1 MGGCKVPTQACV
13 APKNKH
19 SNTVIGIIK
28 YSSNDYGAK
37 LKSLRLR
44 RGECEHCGAPDQPP
58 YQPCECQEA
67 EKEAR
72 ATFLKAASEIEKSGS
87 EDMKETQQLLDESAI
102 PGDMEYYT
110 DGHERATLFT
120 GDWHE
125 EEATECAIQFGLAHW
140 EDFERPDDTEIG
152 RPSWA
157 TDTIR
162 PVREKNDNQASI
174 MKQAGGNKAFRRIID
189 ILKKKPD
196 ALSRT
201 SWAGRRL
208 DSNKKGL
215 GLMDELPNRQVSDI
229 DEARAA
235 WMRSKSPEL
244 SSKLEG
250 GAFDLS
256 DRLALLRNKARDS
269 GRSAATPNFG
279 LRAPTQP
286 ANSSA
291 ATLLEMQDTIPGSL
305 LSRWRN
311 RKSIAMARRDAL
323 NEVAYG
329 LRGSTGIYPTEFFP
343 RGNSSIPIDKLIAD
357 PSKFA
362 WKGQPIGLGRHSGV
376 LPTTGRIPTD
386 KNLFFASAPH
396 SSATQYAGGGG
407 VLARVKSHQ
416 FSTPLP
422 KFRNGR
428 QVLTAEDAL
437 KSKQMFYTG
446 WLSQIDP
453 RKRWKGLQDQREMYG
468 HLKAGPDSPYET
480 VGSLKKSMPY
490 RWQVDGDVVRPGRV
504 MANPREASVF
514 QPLLKNIINQV
525 DPKNIDG
532 LTPYLGKSVRDIPK
546 RMSKFMAKQSSPAT
560 ALRKAADNQT
570 SINVQIYG

>member
-1 MGGCKVPTQACV
+1 MSKFMDKQ
-13 APKNKH
+13 
-19 SNTVIGIIK
+19 
-28 YSSNDYGAK
+28 SSPATD
-37 LKSLRLR
+37 LR
-44 RGECEHCGAPDQPP
+44 
-58 YQPCECQEA
+58 
-67 EKEAR
+67 
-72 ATFLKAASEIEKSGS
+72 KAA
-87 EDMKETQQLLDESAI
+87 
-102 PGDMEYYT
+102 
-110 DGHERATLFT
+110 
-120 GDWHE
+120 
-125 EEATECAIQFGLAHW
+125 
-140 EDFERPDDTEIG
+140 
-152 RPSWA
+152 
-157 TDTIR
+157 
-162 PVREKNDNQASI
+162 DNQASI
-174 MKQAGGNKAFRRIID
+174 IKQAGGNKAFRRIID

-215 GLMDELPNRQVSDI
+215 GLMDDLPNRQTADI
-229 DEARAA
+229 DKARAA
-235 WMRSKSPEL
+235 WMRSKSPAL
-244 SSKLEG
+244 ASKLEG
-250 GAFDLS
+250 EGGYPL
-256 DRLALLRNKARDS
+256 RYKLMNLRNKARDS
-269 GRSAATPNFG
+269 GDASAAARNFG
-279 LRAPTQP
+279 LRASTYPT
-286 ANSSA
+286 NSSA
-291 ATLLEMQDTIPGSL
+291 ATLLEMKNTVTGSL

-311 RKSIAMARRDAL
+311 RKSLALARQHSS
-323 NEVAYG
+323 NEAAQY
-329 LRGSTGIYPTEFFP
+329 LRESTGIYPTEFFR

-362 WKGQPIGLGRHSGV
+362 WKGKPAAPRRAKHAL
-376 LPTTGRIPTD
+376 TTGRIPTD
-386 KNLFFASAPH
+386 KGQFFSGSPRTSAIEY
-396 SSATQYAGGGG
+396 SYDGGL
-407 VLARVKSHQ
+407 LARVKSHQ
-416 FSTPLP
+416 FSAPLP

-428 QVLTAEDAL
+428 QTLTAEDAV

-446 WLSQIDP
+446 HAASIDP
-453 RKRWKGLQDQREMYG
+453 RKRWKGLQDTRE
-468 HLKAGPDSPYET
+468 LAGRMSSAPDSLYET